1 MKLLATLHSPAKVN
15 LGLWITGRRNDGY
28 HNLVTVFH
36 RIAFHDTIKIWDGEK
51 FAVKCTDCPDDEG
64 NILFNV
70 KELFENRFNIEI
82 NFYIE
87 IFKEIPPGSGLGG
100 ASSNAA
106 TFIQFLNEHFKLGL
120 DRKELIELGSRVGA
134 DVPFFLLE
142 EDACIATGI
151 GDILE
156 PIDSNMNF
164 PLYLYIPDVRIS
176 TVWAYNKIDELN
188 LHIPHKEA
196 LEKAMRIS
204 RALQE
209 NDLEALYPLE
219 NTFEKVVFAEY
230 PEIRE
235 AKENLYILGAK
246 VASLS
251 GSGSSVFGIFER
263 FLTIHGEENLVE
275 SRLGGKVG

>member
-15 LGLWITGRRNDGY
+15 LGLWVTGKRDDGY
-28 HNLVTVFH
+28 HNIVTVFH
-36 RIAFHDTIKIWDGEK
+36 RIAFHDIIKIWNSEK
-51 FAVKCTDCPDDEG
+51 FAVKCSDCPDNED
-64 NILFNV
+64 NILFKV
-70 KELFENRFNIEI
+70 KVLFENQFGINV

-87 IFKEIPPGSGLGG
+87 IFKEIPSGSGLGG

-106 TFIQFLNEHFKLGL
+106 TFMQFLNNHFNLGL
-120 DRKELIELGSRVGA
+120 DRKELIVLGSKIGA

-164 PLYLYIPDVRIS
+164 PLYLYIPEVKIS
-176 TVWAYNKIDELN
+176 TAWAYNKIDEMN
-188 LHIPHKEA
+188 LCVPHKVA
-196 LEKAMRIS
+196 LEKAMRIT
-204 RALQE
+204 RGLEE

-219 NTFEKVVFAEY
+219 NIFEEVVFAEY
-230 PEIRE
+230 PEIKE
-235 AKENLYILGAK
+235 AKENLYLLGAK

-263 FLTIHGEENLVE
+263 FLTIHGELNLVE